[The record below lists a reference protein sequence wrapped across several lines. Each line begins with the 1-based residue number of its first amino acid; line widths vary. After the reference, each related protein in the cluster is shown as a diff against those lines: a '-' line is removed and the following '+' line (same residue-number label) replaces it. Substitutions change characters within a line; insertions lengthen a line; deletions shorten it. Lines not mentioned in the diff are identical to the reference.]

1 MSDTTDDIA
10 AALAT
15 LLRAAGS
22 GPSTAEPT
30 RKQLYRVEE
39 AAELLQ
45 VSRAHLY
52 SLIRS
57 GDVRSVKLGRSRR
70 ITQGEIERLMTGAA

>member
-1 MSDTTDDIA
+1 MSDTTADLA
-10 AALAT
+10 QALAT
-15 LLRAAGS
+15 LLRA
-22 GPSTAEPT
+22 TAATAAPPAPT

-52 SLIRS
+52 ALIRS

-70 ITQGEIERLMTGAA
+70 ITQAEIDRLMNDAA